1 MQCKFLIYGII
12 FVFTNLNKYNKLLD
26 YEKFDFNAA
35 FDV

>member
-12 FVFTNLNKYNKLLD
+12 FVFTNSNKYNKLLD